1 MPKSGYL
8 CNHALC
14 NRARPAT
21 ITVEEARDLWGAIA
35 RMTGSL
41 ARASAPR
48 LLNRGVLMTTRPRT
62 FTFSRRKKFVLL
74 CLDQNHDGNVKS
86 RPLTRPSRRHNFE

>member
-35 RMTGSL
+35 SIDDRFPREGERTAIAEPRRFNDNTTEDVHVL
-41 ARASAPR
+41 ATKEIR
-48 LLNRGVLMTTRPRT
+48 LGVP
-62 FTFSRRKKFVLL
+62 
-74 CLDQNHDGNVKS
+74 
-86 RPLTRPSRRHNFE
+86 